1 MEMLRIAQPCS
12 YSLTHT
18 GRNKMAATFQTTF
31 SNTFSWMKNVR
42 ILSQISKK
50 QVSYVPINNNTA
62 LVKMISLR
70 RLGDKPLAEPIIA

>member
-1 MEMLRIAQPCS
+1 
-12 YSLTHT
+12 
-18 GRNKMAATFQTTF
+18 
-31 SNTFSWMKNVR
+31 MKNVR

-50 QVSYVPINNNTA
+50 QVSYVPTNNNTA